1 MSSLP
6 DAPAWTPSAALLDDA
21 WQVLAAGP
29 QETPEDRF
37 EAEAWQALLDRIGPG
52 LLTRSAAP
60 SHITASACVLSP
72 DARATCL
79 VLHARIGRWVQPGG
93 HLDPGDHS
101 LADAAARETAEETG
115 LSGRMLGGPVMLSRH
130 RAPCR
135 PGVVDWHLDV
145 QFLLEAERAMPTVS
159 AESTDVAWWDVADL
173 PGLAEDRRLAD
184 GVLPLVHRAL
194 GRHEFVTRL
203 SS

>member
-1 MSSLP
+1 VSSLP

-21 WQVLAAGP
+21 RRVLAAGP

-37 EAEAWQALLDRIGPG
+37 EAEAWQALLDRAGAVM
-52 LLTRSAAP
+52 LTKSAAP

-93 HLDPGDHS
+93 HLERGDHS
-101 LADAAARETAEETG
+101 VADAAARETAEETG
-115 LSGRMLGGPVMLSRH
+115 LSGRILGGPVMLSRH

-145 QFLLEAERAMPTVS
+145 QYLLVAERALPAVS
-159 AESTDVAWWDVADL
+159 DESTDVAWWDLADL
-173 PGLAEDRRLAD
+173 PGLAEDRRLAH

-194 GRHEFVTRL
+194 ARQTG
-203 SS
+203 

>member
-6 DAPAWTPSAALLDDA
+6 DAPTWTPSVALLDDA
-21 WQVLAAGP
+21 RQVLAASP
-29 QETPEDRF
+29 QETAEDRF
-37 EAEAWQALLDRIGPG
+37 ESEAWQALLDRAGPV

-60 SHITASACVLSP
+60 SHITASACVLST

-93 HLDPGDHS
+93 HLDPGDHR

-115 LSGRMLGGPVMLSRH
+115 LSGRILGGPVMLSRH

-145 QFLLEAERAMPTVS
+145 QYLVEAERALPAVS
-159 AESTDVAWWDVADL
+159 AESIDVAWWDVAEL
-173 PGLAEDRRLAD
+173 PGLAEDGRLAD

-194 GRHEFVTRL
+194 ARHAG
-203 SS
+203 